1 MKVLD
6 FREKL
11 KEALDEALDAVL
23 LYKTHEEGLDA
34 GADIFEELIAEEVGK
49 IVTTMVLGMS
59 TDLSKVQNQL
69 LKDLDPIRE
78 RKKKRQ
84 EALEKMS
91 NSVSDNPI

>member
-1 MKVLD
+1 VKVLD